1 MSVGHAQPHARL
13 RLVDGEGQEVTGPD
27 AQGVLEIHCATRMN
41 GYQNRPELTAEKL
54 RDGWIHTGDIMRR
67 DADGWYY
74 FVGRADDMF
83 VCSGEN
89 IYPGQVERLLER
101 HPQVL
106 EVCVLPLS
114 DERRGHIP
122 VAFVVPK
129 PGTTPTEKQLQEHV
143 LALAAPHL
151 HPRRVWFIEQMPLAG
166 TNKIDRKALAERA
179 AGLATAGQGG
189 GAG

>member
-1 MSVGHAQPHARL
+1 
-13 RLVDGEGQEVTGPD
+13 
-27 AQGVLEIHCATRMN
+27 
-41 GYQNRPELTAEKL
+41 
-54 RDGWIHTGDIMRR
+54 
-67 DADGWYY
+67 
-74 FVGRADDMF
+74 
-83 VCSGEN
+83 
-89 IYPGQVERLLER
+89 
-101 HPQVL
+101 
-106 EVCVLPLS
+106 
-114 DERRGHIP
+114 